1 MWDIILETLIDS
13 VKMLPFLFLAYL
25 IIEYVEHRSSSVI
38 TRILTRSGKTGP
50 IGGALLGCF
59 PQCGFS
65 VMAANLYAD
74 RLIPIGTFLAVLIS
88 TSDEAIP
95 VLLANPGSFMSMW
108 KIILTKVLIAVVLG
122 VAANLFFSRSY
133 RGKNSGGRAAH
144 AAADREKRTDV
155 RMKAS
160 THSQGNAC
168 TGQSVKE
175 HFHEEGHPV
184 SEDEHLHKKEQYALG
199 DETHAAH
206 HHHGTCTCGGHDH
219 GMDAGHTVQEDGTQ
233 TGGHAH
239 SEPQD
244 IHCGCAHHRH
254 KGGIFRGALQ
264 HTVNIFVFILIV
276 TLLMNIVMAWLGEE
290 RLSMVLMSDSIF
302 QPAIAGIIGLIP
314 NCAASVVLT
323 ELYLAGSISF
333 GAIIA
338 GLTTSVGVG
347 FVVLFKTNR
356 NIKENL
362 GIMAAVYLAGVLIG
376 TILQV
381 LGVH

>member
-13 VKMLPFLFLAYL
+13 VKMLPFLFVAYL

-95 VLLANPGSFMSMW
+95 VLLANPGSFMSLW
-108 KIILTKVLIAVVLG
+108 KIILTKVLIAVALG
-122 VAANLFFSRSY
+122 VAVNLFFSR
-133 RGKNSGGRAAH
+133 RFREKNSGHSAAAH
-144 AAADREKRTDV
+144 AAAGQAKHTNVHR
-155 RMKAS
+155 KAS
-160 THSQGNAC
+160 AHLQKEACAHSSA
-168 TGQSVKE
+168 
-175 HFHEEGHPV
+175 
-184 SEDEHLHKKEQYALG
+184 KEQLYNEAQHASESG
-199 DETHAAH
+199 MHAAH
-206 HHHGTCTCGGHDH
+206 HNYGTCACSGHDH
-219 GMDAGHTVQEDGTQ
+219 CVDAEHSAQEGRAQTDGHE
-233 TGGHAH
+233 H
-239 SEPQD
+239 SEPRD
-244 IHCGCAHHRH
+244 VHCGCAHHRH

-264 HTVNIFVFILIV
+264 HTLNIFVFILLV

-290 RLSMVLMSDSIF
+290 RLSMVLMSDSVF

-356 NIKENL
+356 DIKENL
-362 GIMAAVYLAGVLIG
+362 GIMATVYLAGVLIG